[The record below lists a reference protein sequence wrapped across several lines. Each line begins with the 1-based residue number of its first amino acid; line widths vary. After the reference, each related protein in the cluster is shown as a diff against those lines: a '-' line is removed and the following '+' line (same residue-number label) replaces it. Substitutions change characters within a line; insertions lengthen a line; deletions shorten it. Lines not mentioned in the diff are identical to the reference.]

1 MNVVMLIA
9 SAFSLFSNSTPLSEP
24 RMALAGD
31 YVEARTASVFA
42 GACHI
47 NSELM
52 TSGRDA
58 VMAWQFNGGIRVMA
72 VVSSTANLSD
82 QTAARKSEM
91 VIDGSA
97 SKSLSDAALAAIL
110 VRDGS
115 ALGQVVSVRR
125 AAITFSHEDREYKV
139 ECPGFASLDVQGLPN
154 DDCCK
159 QPNLVWYEPLV
170 KLNGRKVGY
179 TVDAEY
185 SGGKIADSWER
196 EDENGAF
203 YGAFVY

>member
-24 RMALAGD
+24 RTALAGD

-58 VMAWQFNGGIRVMA
+58 VMAWQFNGGVRVMA

-82 QTAARKSEM
+82 QTAARKSEI

-115 ALGQVVSVRR
+115 TLGQVVSVRR
-125 AAITFSHEDREYKV
+125 AAITFSHEGREYKV
-139 ECPGFASLDVQGLPN
+139 ECSGFASLDVQGLPN
-154 DDCCK
+154 DECCK